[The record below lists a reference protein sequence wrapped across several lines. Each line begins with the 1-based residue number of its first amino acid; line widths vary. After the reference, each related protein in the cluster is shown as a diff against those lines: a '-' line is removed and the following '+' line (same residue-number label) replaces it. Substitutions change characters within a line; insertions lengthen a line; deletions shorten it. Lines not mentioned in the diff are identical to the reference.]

1 MARPTTGPNAV
12 NHLPGS
18 DAARQRVRLAL
29 ETLSGAKTVQDA
41 AAELGVSTQRF
52 HEIRAEAL
60 AGAIS
65 ACEPKP
71 SGRPAQ
77 PAPEDDPLT
86 RALAERDQQ
95 IRDLRV
101 ELECSRLREE
111 LIATGLVRRLPR
123 LRGEKR

>member
-1 MARPTTGPNAV
+1 M

-18 DAARQRVRLAL
+18 DVARQRVKLAL
-29 ETLSGAKTVQDA
+29 ETLSGAKTVEQA
-41 AAELGVSTQRF
+41 AAELGVSPQRF

-60 AGAIS
+60 QGAIA
-65 ACEPKP
+65 ACEPRP
-71 SGRPAQ
+71 AGRPPQ
-77 PAPEDDPLT
+77 PTPEDDPLA

-95 IRDLRV
+95 VRDLRI
-101 ELECSRLREE
+101 ELECARLREE